1 MDRSSL
7 EFLFGK
13 STTTA
18 KVVDEAPGEEEIPYK
33 IPMKIIERV
42 MDNRYE
48 GVMTHKYRGSQQSSR
63 EVKPNLLIRHK
74 GRQRTL
80 GSLNS
85 GVVNSA
91 APGNRLARKSLS
103 VVTVL

>member
-1 MDRSSL
+1 MSPMGGHGSLTPVKGSSI
-7 EFLFGK
+7 GRHG
-13 STTTA
+13 S
-18 KVVDEAPGEEEIPYK
+18 PIPVSAL
-33 IPMKIIERV
+33 IT
-42 MDNRYE
+42 N
-48 GVMTHKYRGSQQSSR
+48 KYRGSQQSSR
-63 EVKPNLLIRHK
+63 EVLPNLLIRHK

>member
-1 MDRSSL
+1 M
-7 EFLFGK
+7 
-13 STTTA
+13 A
-18 KVVDEAPGEEEIPYK
+18 WN
-33 IPMKIIERV
+33 IINYQYV
-42 MDNRYE
+42 GD
-48 GVMTHKYRGSQQSSR
+48 VSYRGSQQSSR

-103 VVTVL
+103 VVTVYSSSSSEITAAE

>member
-1 MDRSSL
+1 M
-7 EFLFGK
+7 LFNILADMP
-13 STTTA
+13 TILIECA
-18 KVVDEAPGEEEIPYK
+18 KVDGQS
-33 IPMKIIERV
+33 
-42 MDNRYE
+42 E
-48 GVMTHKYRGSQQSSR
+48 GVVPHLVDGMMTHKYRGSQESSR
-63 EVKPNLLIRHK
+63 EVKPKLLIRHK